1 MYLMFL
7 ALVSLGVCICLI
19 IHLQNCK
26 SRLQNEINKSKRE
39 LFEAVFKIDSSSL
52 TDDDI
57 DIETLLY
64 ITNIINKPLE
74 LQNDSDI
81 TITRPK
87 KEVPVFTK

>member
-1 MYLMFL
+1 MFF
-7 ALVSLGVCICLI
+7 ALISLGICICLI

-81 TITRPK
+81 TMQQDK